1 MKENID
7 RDDWIACILVGI
19 GLLATAIGNYIYHGG
34 HIVW

>member
-7 RDDWIACILVGI
+7 RNDWIACIATGIILV
-19 GLLATAIGNYIYHGG
+19 ACAVGNYIYHGG